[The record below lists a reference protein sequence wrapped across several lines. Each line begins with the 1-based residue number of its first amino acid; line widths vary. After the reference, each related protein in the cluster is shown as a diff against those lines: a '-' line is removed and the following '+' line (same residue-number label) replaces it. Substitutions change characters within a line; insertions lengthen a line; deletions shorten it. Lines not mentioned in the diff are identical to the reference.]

1 MQHQLIVSRL
11 ESKEPNQ
18 MKYIKE
24 IKGDKNRVFDLQFSS
39 KQKSKLDM
47 LVNTLQKTFK
57 QSKRGSFDCSMFD
70 EREYYFS
77 VKGYKRVNTLIGYFV
92 TQMPRVKW
100 KCFEKS
106 TATQFLHSIRKTQ
119 TK

>member
-1 MQHQLIVSRL
+1 
-11 ESKEPNQ
+11 
-18 MKYIKE
+18 MKTHSN
-24 IKGDKNRVFDLQFSS
+24 KNRVFELTFSS

-77 VKGYKRVNTLIGYFV
+77 VKGYKRVNALITLFV
-92 TQMPRVKW
+92 SQMPRIKYIITCIISEVVISFTTKTFCPKSVK
-100 KCFEKS
+100 
-106 TATQFLHSIRKTQ
+106 L
-119 TK
+119 